1 MDHVSHT
8 VKQKAQRWCKGWN
21 LSLLLVV
28 AGGQITAQDVENFP
42 PNLHCIA
49 QGEGWPRVS
58 TALRVLPLCTYRNK
72 KSNRSTTGR
81 AEPEPLAGEVPPE
94 QGLPLPSRPPPPARL
109 SRTGRT
115 AVLGLPAASCAAGAG
130 LMQRLAERPAGCA
143 GDRGDGC
150 EGSVGPTRPQ
160 AHFSSS
166 WHSLSP
172 MARSLALPG
181 TARSHQGPRWDV
193 STPCLKL
200 GPSSVQAR
208 SSRLPLSHLPA

>member
-1 MDHVSHT
+1 MWRT
-8 VKQKAQRWCKGWN
+8 FLPTC
-21 LSLLLVV
+21 
-28 AGGQITAQDVENFP
+28 
-42 PNLHCIA
+42 
-49 QGEGWPRVS
+49 
-58 TALRVLPLCTYRNK
+58 TALRKGKDGLESAQHSGFCLFARTETKSQIGAQLDVLNQSLWQERSHQNRACLC
-72 KSNRSTTGR
+72 
-81 AEPEPLAGEVPPE
+81 
-94 QGLPLPSRPPPPARL
+94 LPDPPPPARL

-115 AVLGLPAASCAAGAG
+115 AVLGLPAASSAAGAG
-130 LMQRLAERPAGCA
+130 LMQRLAERPAGRA